1 MELRKYWEII
11 LRRKWIVIASFL
23 IILIT
28 AVIGANVAT
37 PIYEGRSKVLI
48 QSSDDGMSTL
58 MASLNIPDTQQ
69 KSTSQTPT
77 YDTEIALAQ
86 VQPVL
91 GKLINELDLKTS
103 NGDKMTTDKIVFSP
117 GDLLFPQ
124 AYIDVEQYQQSD
136 ILQITGGSTNR
147 EEAANIANKLAELY
161 ISYTLERRRESFK
174 TARTYIED
182 KIKDVK
188 KEYDDSLA
196 KKKAFMI
203 QEETLDIQVETKN
216 LLTYIEQLKTDY
228 KVNEIAISQAD
239 ESIALIEKKL
249 AGKEYASSSL
259 INSIETKL
267 NDLLVEV
274 AGKRSELTEEHPD
287 ILQVNKEIEVLRS
300 LLKEKMEVK
309 FGDNEISM
317 ASVYDELVKNLK
329 DEYINKKVGEI
340 KRDVLQK
347 FLNKS
352 RIEMLKLPNKNLTL
366 TSLDLS
372 ITVNQSVYQKLLQFL
387 NQVSVA
393 ESMTVSKIRL
403 VEPAQVP
410 DSKAMYFPK
419 KTLIYI
425 VGIFLGLFWGIF
437 IAFLIDYMD
446 QTIRDYKDLK
456 DYRFTFLGSIPEFKK
471 GKHLISMTDPN
482 DPLYESYRKVL
493 SSAQFASLD
502 RPYKKLLI
510 SGVNPKEGSAT
521 AAANIGIVLAREGK
535 KVLLVDA
542 DLRRPNLHTLFN
554 LQNTS
559 GLTNLL
565 LESAEMESV
574 IISSGVDGLDILP
587 SGPTPS
593 DSGLLIQSSKMKH
606 IIGKLEEIYDVLLFH
621 SAPLLL
627 KNDAVLL
634 MKNLDDM
641 IILLRS
647 KKTTR
652 DAIRRI
658 DALLKNANILP
669 VGVIINSV

>member
-37 PIYEGRSKVLI
+37 PLYEGRSKVLI

-86 VQPVL
+86 VKPVL
-91 GKLINELDLKTS
+91 GKLIAELNLEKR
-103 NGDKMTTDKIVFSP
+103 NGDKMTADKIIFSP
-117 GDLLFPQ
+117 VTLLFPRP
-124 AYIDVEQYQQSD
+124 YIDVDQYQQSD
-136 ILQITGGSTNR
+136 MLQITGGSTNR

-174 TARTYIED
+174 IARTYIQD
-182 KIKDVK
+182 KIKDIK

-203 QEETLDIQVETKN
+203 QEGTVDIDVETKN

-228 KVNEIAISQAD
+228 KANEIAIFQAV

-249 AGKEYASSSL
+249 AGKEYASSNL
-259 INSIETKL
+259 ISSMEGKL

-287 ILQVNKEIEVLRS
+287 VLQINKEVEVLRG
-300 LLKEKMEVK
+300 LLKEKLEVA
-309 FGDNEISM
+309 FGENDISM
-317 ASVYDELVKNLK
+317 APVYDELVKNLK
-329 DEYINKKVGEI
+329 DAYISKRIGEI
-340 KRDVLQK
+340 KRELLNK

-352 RIEMLKLPNKNLTL
+352 QTELLKIPNKNMVLTA
-366 TSLDLS
+366 LDLS
-372 ITVNQSVYQKLLQFL
+372 ITANQSIYKELLEFL
-387 NQVSVA
+387 SQVNVA

-403 VEPAQVP
+403 VEPAQAP

-425 VGIFLGLFWGIF
+425 VGIFLGLFWGVF

-502 RPYKKLLI
+502 HPYKKLLI
-510 SGVNPKEGSAT
+510 SGINPKEGSAT
-521 AAANIGIVLAREGK
+521 AAANMGIILAREGK

-542 DLRRPNLHTLFN
+542 DFRRPKLHELFD
-554 LQNTS
+554 LQNTE
-559 GLTNLL
+559 GLADLL
-565 LESAEMESV
+565 LENTEIEKA
-574 IISSGVDGLDILP
+574 ILASGIDGLDVLP
-587 SGPTPS
+587 AGSAPS
-593 DSGLLIQSSKMKH
+593 DSGLLIKSNKMKDVV
-606 IIGKLEEIYDVLLFH
+606 GKLEAIYDILLFH

-652 DAIRRI
+652 DDMSRT
-658 DALLKNANILP
+658 DELLKNANIP
-669 VGVIINSV
+669 AIGVVINCV